1 MRRLQKGRTQP
12 SLLNDSPIPDKG
24 GLLKAGMVSLVLH
37 LTLIAAVTFGMRPT
51 IAEMRPS
58 IYRVTIRPFSPRG
71 DGSPLG
77 SATPGGPGSPITSPV
92 PPPVEKSKPTGDQ
105 KKSEKTEGIKSYQ
118 KKAEKKAD
126 KKVENGEK
134 GWSLEKKKRSLQALQ
149 DAMEDIRKKA
159 ALEEIRK
166 KVALR
171 ERSDKGATGESSKT
185 HPSQE
190 STASGSGTGTRTGTG
205 IGTGTGS
212 GTIGSPTGGSP
223 WGSPFGGSS
232 ALESK
237 LNDYYSMIWAK
248 IKKEWVLPG
257 GLPKGKSDLET
268 IIVVV
273 IERNGKVQKSWF
285 EKKSGNALYDQTAM
299 RAIKK
304 AEPLPPIPKEFS
316 DDIFEIGIR
325 FYPD

>member
-1 MRRLQKGRTQP
+1 M
-12 SLLNDSPIPDKG
+12 
-24 GLLKAGMVSLVLH
+24 
-37 LTLIAAVTFGMRPT
+37 
-51 IAEMRPS
+51 
-58 IYRVTIRPFSPRG
+58 
-71 DGSPLG
+71 GS
-77 SATPGGPGSPITSPV
+77 STPGGPGSPIASPV
-92 PPPVEKSKPTGDQ
+92 SPPVEKSKPTGDQ

-118 KKAEKKAD
+118 KKVEKKAD
-126 KKVENGEK
+126 KTAENVEK
-134 GWSLEKKKRSLQALQ
+134 GWSLEKRKRSLQSLQ

-171 ERSDKGATGESSKT
+171 ERSDKGPTGEPSKT

-190 STASGSGTGTRTGTG
+190 STASGSGT
-205 IGTGTGS
+205 GTGTGS

>member
-1 MRRLQKGRTQP
+1 MRRLQKGRAQP
-12 SLLNDSPIPDKG
+12 SLLNDLAIPDKG
-24 GLLKAGMVSLVLH
+24 GLLKAGIFSLLLH
-37 LTLIAAVTFGMRPT
+37 LTLIAVVTFGMRPT

-58 IYRVTIRPFSPRG
+58 IYRVTIRSFSPQG

-77 SATPGGPGSPITSPV
+77 SSTPGGPGSPIASPV
-92 PPPVEKSKPTGDQ
+92 SPPVEKSKPTGDQ

-118 KKAEKKAD
+118 KKAEKKPE
-126 KKVENGEK
+126 KKVEKAENGETFEK
-134 GWSLEKKKRSLQALQ
+134 RKSSLKSLQE
-149 DAMEDIRKKA
+149 AMEDIHKKA

-171 ERSDKGATGESSKT
+171 ERSDKGPTGEPSKT
-185 HPSQE
+185 YPSQE
-190 STASGSGTGTRTGTG
+190 STASGSGT
-205 IGTGTGS
+205 GTGTGS

>member
-1 MRRLQKGRTQP
+1 MRKLQKRRGHP
-12 SLLNDSPIPDKG
+12 SLLNKLAFHEKRR
-24 GLLKAGMVSLVLH
+24 LLKAGILSLLLHFTLVVAVVL
-37 LTLIAAVTFGMRPT
+37 GMRPT

-58 IYRVTIRPFSPRG
+58 VYRVTIRPFSPQG
-71 DGSPLG
+71 NGAPLG
-77 SATPGGPGSPITSPV
+77 SPTPGGSGSPIASPIS
-92 PPPVEKSKPTGDQ
+92 PPVEKPKPTGDK

-118 KKAEKKAD
+118 KKPGKKPD
-126 KKVENGEK
+126 KKVEKVKKVEK
-134 GWSLEKKKRSLQALQ
+134 EETFEKRESSLKSLQE
-149 DAMEDIRKKA
+149 AMEDIRKKA

-171 ERSDKGATGESSKT
+171 ERPDKGTTGEPST
-185 HPSQE
+185 IHPSQE
-190 STASGSGTGTRTGTG
+190 STASGTGT
-205 IGTGTGS
+205 GTGTGS
-212 GTIGSPTGGSP
+212 GTVGSPTGGSP

-237 LNDYYSMIWAK
+237 LNDYYNMIWAK
-248 IKKEWVLPG
+248 IKKEWTLPG
-257 GLPKGKSDLET
+257 GLPKGKTDLET
-268 IIVVV
+268 IIVVI
-273 IERNGKVQKSWF
+273 IERDGKVQKSWF
-285 EKKSGNALYDQTAM
+285 EKRSGNAYYDQMAM